1 MKGMAVRGSDPAGY
15 CPKGVNLK
23 GEPMALSDVLTR
35 VLGFLRAGY
44 PDGVPTHDYVPLL
57 ALLRR
62 RLTEEEVLTV
72 ASELMSHGNAPVPGT
87 DAMVAIMKV
96 TAELPSPQD
105 TSRVRARLVAAG
117 WPVDGSW
124 GWTDE

>member
-1 MKGMAVRGSDPAGY
+1 
-15 CPKGVNLK
+15 
-23 GEPMALSDVLTR
+23 MALSDVLTR

-62 RLTEEEVLTV
+62 RLTEQEVFAV

-105 TSRVRARLVAAG
+105 ISRVRARLVAAG
-117 WPVDGSW
+117 WPVDDSW